1 MINRIFFHRIIV
13 VALSS
18 LCIYAQE
25 CSEEF
30 TFYNELPET
39 AIIICPGGCSES
51 GDSCLSNIDLGVLDD
66 IIFQNSLNYPDPINV
81 GNQQWKYGRLIGLVA
96 SYNPNGSNGV
106 NEQLTI
112 LPESIGNLS
121 ELKSIDLKLNSL
133 NNLPNSFSQLINLT
147 SLTLNNNWLSSL
159 PEDIGNINQL
169 FLLDLGYNQLASI
182 PPSICEII
190 FDNTAYV
197 FIFNNNLS
205 SLPDCMCNLDIDWNG
220 FDGGNFPYFGSG
232 ANLLCDSEL
241 IPDCIENSIN
251 FELSLDQFYYSTH
264 IDAPQ
269 ECDEECFIGDLNGD
283 NVLNVLDVVSLA
295 NCVLAG
301 NCSEL
306 QYGCAGDI
314 NVDGEFNV
322 LDIVTLANCV
332 LSGNNCSN

>member
-1 MINRIFFHRIIV
+1 
-13 VALSS
+13 
-18 LCIYAQE
+18 
-25 CSEEF
+25 
-30 TFYNELPET
+30 
-39 AIIICPGGCSES
+39 
-51 GDSCLSNIDLGVLDD
+51 
-66 IIFQNSLNYPDPINV
+66 
-81 GNQQWKYGRLIGLVA
+81 
-96 SYNPNGSNGV
+96 
-106 NEQLTI
+106 
-112 LPESIGNLS
+112 
-121 ELKSIDLKLNSL
+121 
-133 NNLPNSFSQLINLT
+133 
-147 SLTLNNNWLSSL
+147 
-159 PEDIGNINQL
+159 
-169 FLLDLGYNQLASI
+169 
-182 PPSICEII
+182 
-190 FDNTAYV
+190 
-197 FIFNNNLS
+197 
-205 SLPDCMCNLDIDWNG
+205 MCNLDIDWNG